1 MPETR
6 PEPQS
11 QSDQSALLGWINK
24 AFVTIDDVI
33 LLLVAIGIIAVAIL
47 LLIEA
52 ATDFIDFSKHSI
64 SHIVS
69 DLMFVLIIME
79 LFRQVLRQINRH
91 TFSLNPFIYI
101 GVIASIRGILLT
113 QMKLSVSERPNGR
126 ERRVTTAGTCGNS
139 AGTGYQPVRLSQA
152 PKTTGV
158 DSRTGGRYLILKT
171 ADGPKDVLPACF
183 SDSGIPVALSFSALN
198 PASCVQDKR

>member
-24 AFVTIDDVI
+24 AFVIIDDVI

-113 QMKLSVSERPNGR
+113 QMKLGLGEAEWQSGVLQLLVHAAIVLVLVISLSV
-126 ERRVTTAGTCGNS
+126 
-139 AGTGYQPVRLSQA
+139 
-152 PKTTGV
+152 
-158 DSRTGGRYLILKT
+158 YL
-171 ADGPKDVLPACF
+171 
-183 SDSGIPVALSFSALN
+183 
-198 PASCVQDKR
+198 KRQKQQE